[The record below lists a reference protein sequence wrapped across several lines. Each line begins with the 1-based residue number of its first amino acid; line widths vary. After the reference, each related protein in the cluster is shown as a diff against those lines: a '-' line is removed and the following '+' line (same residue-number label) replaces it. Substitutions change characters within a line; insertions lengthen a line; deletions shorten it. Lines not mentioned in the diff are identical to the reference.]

1 MNSTDW
7 AAATN
12 SEIFREYVSSELK
25 KEALSKKSAEEELD
39 ADISLLQDL
48 EGFERK
54 VNASPRLKKAFKKL
68 QHAFTN
74 DPEYTAKVDPKF
86 VESVMLINLEEQ
98 E

>member
-12 SEIFREYVSSELK
+12 SEIFREYVSGQLK
-25 KEALSKKSAEEELD
+25 KEAFSKKSAEEELD

-86 VESVMLINLEEQ
+86 VESMMLINLEEQ